1 MIDIFNI
8 QPTVVTRDLSGKSF
22 LIYGERKS
30 GKTSNAVKFPKP
42 ILLAFEK
49 GYSMISGVY
58 AQPINIWREA
68 LEVKKQLL
76 RNAEDVAEE
85 RAKGNAG
92 AETVFKTVIVDT
104 ADIAYDCC
112 ERYVLDKEGVEH
124 LDESTNMRAYRALS
138 REYDKFFQEIV
149 KAGYTLVIISH
160 ATSKQIK
167 EKGEKYDKTIP
178 TLPDRGFQVIAR
190 LVDVCAYASY
200 ETDADSGTTT
210 SMLTMRGSK
219 NLEAGSRNKYMS
231 EKIPFTY
238 QALCDDMAQAINR
251 LEAEDGATVVNTPT
265 QMHQDVTEKV
275 DFKAVKSSIGKIARA
290 LVKLDENEEEPHYVD
305 DYKRIAESYIG
316 RNKLVKDCDEAQA
329 DMLALILEDLQ
340 EYVKENKIKV

>member
-30 GKTSNAVKFPKP
+30 GKTSNAVKFPMP

-58 AQPINIWREA
+58 AQPINTWREA

-76 RNAEDVAEE
+76 KDAKAVADAE
-85 RAKGNAG
+85 KT
-92 AETVFKTVIVDT
+92 ETVFKTVIVDT

-112 ERYVLDKEGVEH
+112 ERYILDKEGVEH

-200 ETDADSGTTT
+200 ETDADSGATT

-251 LEAEDGATVVNTPT
+251 LESEDGATVVTTPT

-275 DFKAVKSSIGKIARA
+275 DFKAVKTAIGKIARVLA
-290 LVKLDENEEEPHYVD
+290 KLDENEEEPHYVD

-316 RNKLVKDCDEAQA
+316 RNRLVKDCDEAQA